1 MLELNP
7 ALCCGE
13 VFSNEVCEVAMVKTL
28 TCHPTAVEGRVF
40 ALSMSS
46 VGDEVAWSEADGVVK
61 LAKLS
66 GNKLNIITTI
76 KGPSQV
82 NEIIL
87 RGNSLYII
95 DEMEGLHC
103 FGYDGRLQWK
113 YDTGAGGRTL
123 IRFEQYLA
131 VLDSIGR
138 VHLVSF
144 NGNDYCQNPVQN
156 NCALIIGGGQKLLAA
171 SEDGIV
177 RCLVEGKEVW
187 TRPSR
192 GGLGESITAMGY
204 TSQGLV
210 VIGREGYAIVA
221 GDEEALEMELWSD
234 DQLIQRHDLRA
245 RLTSIASDQ
254 DGAWCGFDNG
264 DVGKLSS
271 SNELSTITNLQFPI
285 KSLTTCGDAV
295 VAACWFY
302 LYGVDNEGIK
312 WQIEHQGMPDFVCTD
327 TKNNFLVFAGED
339 QNDWTSEEP
348 IGLIDL
354 NEEAYEIDK
363 SDIGL
368 WYQEKSS
375 IPQLTADEIYRIDD
389 SVANLLT
396 EEERKQ
402 MDDDVEIG
410 FDGLMD
416 DLEHE
421 IKNIDIATAEIDSSQ
436 LLDEFEDSIQSMAM
450 LDENELLSELG
461 QTVKEMI
468 LPQADAGDDKV
479 ISATKDG
486 TAVVLLDGGDSFDP
500 QNRIANW
507 SWIESSGKEISTS
520 PKVKVKLSI
529 GRHSFELRVQSGEG
543 NWTSDVIS
551 IIIE

>member
-1 MLELNP
+1 
-7 ALCCGE
+7 
-13 VFSNEVCEVAMVKTL
+13 MVKTL
-28 TCHPTAVEGRVF
+28 TCHPTAVESRVF

-46 VGDEVAWSEADGVVK
+46 VGDEVAWSEAEGVVK

-66 GNKLNIITTI
+66 DTKLNLITTI

-103 FGYDGRLQWK
+103 FGYDGRLQWT

-144 NGNDYCQNPVQN
+144 HGTDYCQNPVQN
-156 NCALIIGGGQKLLAA
+156 NCALIIGREQKLLVA

-192 GGLGESITAMGY
+192 GDLGESITAMGY

-210 VIGREGYAIVA
+210 MIGREGYAIVA
-221 GDEEALEMELWSD
+221 GDEETLEMELWSG

-254 DGAWCGFDNG
+254 DGTWYGFDNG

-285 KSLTTCGDAV
+285 KSLTTCGDVV

-302 LYGVDNEGIK
+302 LYGVDNDGIK

-327 TKNNFLVFAGED
+327 SKNNFLVFAGED

-368 WYQEKSS
+368 WYQEKSL
-375 IPQLTADEIYRIDD
+375 IPQLTADEIYRVDD

-396 EEERKQ
+396 EKERKQ
-402 MDDDVEIG
+402 MDDNVEIG
-410 FDGLMD
+410 FDGLME

-421 IKNIDIATAEIDSSQ
+421 VKNIDITTAEIESSQ

-450 LDENELLSELG
+450 LDENDLLSELG

-486 TAVVLLDGGDSFDP
+486 TVVVLLDGGDSFDP
-500 QNRIANW
+500 QNRITNW

-520 PKVKVKLSI
+520 RKVKVKLSI

-543 NWTSDVIS
+543 NWTSDVVS
-551 IIIE
+551 VIIE

>member
-13 VFSNEVCEVAMVKTL
+13 VFSNEISEVAMVKTL
-28 TCHPTAVEGRVF
+28 TCHPTAVESRVF

-46 VGDEVAWSEADGVVK
+46 LGDEVAWSEVDGVVK

-66 GNKLNIITTI
+66 DNNLDIITTI

-87 RGNSLYII
+87 RGDSLYII

-103 FGYDGRLQWK
+103 FGHDGRLQWT
-113 YDTGAGGRTL
+113 YETGAGGRQL
-123 IRFEQYLA
+123 LRFDQYLA

-138 VHLVSF
+138 MHLVSF
-144 NGNDYCQNPVQN
+144 NGDDYCQNPVQS
-156 NCALIIGGGQKLLAA
+156 NCALIVAGWDKLLVA

-177 RCLVEGKEVW
+177 RCLIEGEEVW

-192 GGLGESITAMGY
+192 GELGESITAMGH

-210 VIGREGYAIVA
+210 MIGREGYAIVA
-221 GDEEALEMELWSD
+221 GDEEALEMELWSGD
-234 DQLIQRHDLRA
+234 KLIQRHDLRA
-245 RLTSIASDQ
+245 RLTSVASNE
-254 DGAWCGFDNG
+254 DGTWCGFDNG

-271 SNELSTITNLQFPI
+271 SNELSIITNLQFPI
-285 KSLTTCGDAV
+285 RSLTSCGDTV

-302 LYGVDNEGIK
+302 LYGVDNDGIK
-312 WQIEHQGMPDFVCTD
+312 WQIEHQGIPDFVCTD
-327 TKNNFLVFAGED
+327 AKNNFLVFAGED

-354 NEEAYEIDK
+354 NEETYEIDK

-375 IPQLTADEIYRIDD
+375 IPQLSADEIYRVDD

-396 EEERKQ
+396 QEERKK
-402 MDDDVEIG
+402 MDDAVEIG
-410 FDGLMD
+410 FDGLME
-416 DLEHE
+416 DLEDDVEKIDFAKDE
-421 IKNIDIATAEIDSSQ
+421 IEHGQ
-436 LLDEFEDSIQSMAM
+436 LLDELEDNIHSMAM
-450 LDENELLSELG
+450 LDENELLGELG
-461 QTVKEMI
+461 QTINEI
-468 LPQADAGDDKV
+468 IQPQADAGDDKV

-486 TAVVLLDGGDSFDP
+486 TVVVLLDGSNSFDP

-507 SWIESSGKEISTS
+507 SWIESSGREISTS
-520 PKVKVKLSI
+520 RKVKVKLSI

-543 NWTSDVIS
+543 NWTSDVVS
-551 IIIE
+551 VIIE

>member
-13 VFSNEVCEVAMVKTL
+13 VFNNKVCEVVMVMTL
-28 TCHPTAVEGRVF
+28 TCHPTAVDGRVF
-40 ALSMSS
+40 ALAMSS
-46 VGDEVAWSEADGVVK
+46 VGDEVAWSEADGIVK
-61 LAKLS
+61 LAKVS
-66 GNKLNIITTI
+66 DNKLNIITTI

-82 NEIIL
+82 NGVIL
-87 RGNSLYII
+87 RGDSLYII

-103 FGYDGRLQWK
+103 FGYDGRLQWT
-113 YDTGAGGRTL
+113 YETGAGGRNL
-123 IRFEQYLA
+123 LRFEQYLA

-138 VHLVSF
+138 VHLVSYH
-144 NGNDYCQNPVQN
+144 GDDYCQNPVQS
-156 NCALIIGGGQKLLAA
+156 NCALIVAAEKKLLVA

-177 RCLVEGKEVW
+177 RCLVEGKEAW

-192 GGLGESITAMGY
+192 GDLGESITAMGQ
-204 TSQGLV
+204 TSQGIV

-221 GDEEALEMELWSD
+221 GDEEALELELWSGE
-234 DQLIQRHDLRA
+234 QLIQRHDIRA
-245 RLTSIASDQ
+245 RLTSITSNDY
-254 DGAWCGFDNG
+254 GTWCGFDNG
-264 DVGKLSS
+264 DVGKLSP
-271 SNELSTITNLQFPI
+271 SNELSIITNLQFPI
-285 KSLTTCGDAV
+285 KSLTTCGNTV

-302 LYGVDNEGIK
+302 LYSVDNDGIK
-312 WQIEHQGMPDFVCTD
+312 WQIEHQGMPEFISTD

-348 IGLIDL
+348 IGLINL

-375 IPQLTADEIYRIDD
+375 IPQLTADEIYRVDD

-396 EEERKQ
+396 EDERKQ
-402 MDDDVEIG
+402 MDDNVEIG
-410 FDGLMD
+410 FDGLME

-421 IKNIDIATAEIDSSQ
+421 VEKIDIVKDEIEISQ
-436 LLDEFEDSIQSMAM
+436 LLDEVEDGIQSMAM
-450 LDENELLSELG
+450 LDENELLGELG
-461 QTVKEMI
+461 QTINEII

-486 TAVVLLDGGDSFDP
+486 TVVVLLDGGNSFDP

-507 SWIESSGKEISTS
+507 SWIESSGREISTS
-520 PKVKVKLSI
+520 RKVKVKLSI

-543 NWTSDVIS
+543 NWTSDVVS
-551 IIIE
+551 VIIE

>member
-13 VFSNEVCEVAMVKTL
+13 VFSNEVCEVAVVKTL
-28 TCHPTAVEGRVF
+28 TCHPTAVDSRVF

-66 GNKLNIITTI
+66 DTKLNIIATI

-82 NEIIL
+82 NEVIL
-87 RGNSLYII
+87 RGDSLYIV

-103 FGYDGRLQWK
+103 FGHDGRLQWT
-113 YDTGAGGRTL
+113 YETGAGGRVL
-123 IRFEQYLA
+123 LRFDQYLA

-138 VHLVSF
+138 VHLVSYH
-144 NGNDYCQNPVQN
+144 GEDYCQNPVQI
-156 NCALIIGGGQKLLAA
+156 NCALIVAAKEKLLVA

-177 RCLVEGKEVW
+177 RILVEGKDVW

-192 GGLGESITAMGY
+192 GDLGESITAMGY
-204 TSQGLV
+204 TAQGIV
-210 VIGREGYAIVA
+210 MIGREGYAIVA
-221 GDEEALEMELWSD
+221 GDEEALEMELWSG

-245 RLTSIASDQ
+245 RLTSIASNE
-254 DGAWCGFDNG
+254 DGIWCGFDNG

-285 KSLTTCGDAV
+285 KSLTTCDDSV

-302 LYGVDNEGIK
+302 LYGVDNDGIK
-312 WQIEHQGMPDFVCTD
+312 WQIEHQGMPEFVCKD
-327 TKNNFLVFAGED
+327 AKNNFLVFAGED
-339 QNDWTSEEP
+339 QNDWTSKEP
-348 IGLIDL
+348 IGIIDL

-363 SDIGL
+363 YDIGL
-368 WYQEKSS
+368 WYQEKSPT
-375 IPQLTADEIYRIDD
+375 PQLTADEIYRVDD
-389 SVANLLT
+389 SVSNLLT
-396 EEERKQ
+396 EDERKQ
-402 MDDDVEIG
+402 MDANVEIG
-410 FDGLMD
+410 FDGLME
-416 DLEHE
+416 DLGSE
-421 IKNIDIATAEIDSSQ
+421 IKNIDIDKTDKDYSQ
-436 LLDEFEDSIQSMAM
+436 LNDEFEESIQSMAM
-450 LDENELLSELG
+450 LDENELLGELG
-461 QTVKEMI
+461 QTINEII

-486 TAVVLLDGGDSFDP
+486 TVVVLLDGSNSFDP
-500 QNRIANW
+500 QNRIINW

-520 PKVKVKLSI
+520 IKIKVKLSI

-543 NWTSDVIS
+543 NWTSDVVS
-551 IIIE
+551 VIIE

>member
-28 TCHPTAVEGRVF
+28 TCHPTAVESRIF
-40 ALSMSS
+40 ALSISS

-66 GNKLNIITTI
+66 ENKLNLITTI
-76 KGPSQV
+76 QGPSQV

-87 RGNSLYII
+87 RGDSLYII

-103 FGYDGRLQWK
+103 FGHDGRLQWT
-113 YDTGAGGRTL
+113 YETGAGGRKL
-123 IRFEQYLA
+123 LRFEQYLA
-131 VLDSIGR
+131 VLDSMGR
-138 VHLVSF
+138 VHLVSYH
-144 NGNDYCQNPVQN
+144 GNDYCQNPVQS
-156 NCALIIGGGQKLLAA
+156 NCALIIAGGQNLLVA
-171 SEDGIV
+171 SEDGIA

-192 GGLGESITAMGY
+192 GELGESITAMGY

-210 VIGREGYAIVA
+210 IIGREGYAIVA
-221 GDEEALEMELWSD
+221 GDEEALEMELWSG

-245 RLTSIASDQ
+245 RLTTIASDH
-254 DGAWCGFDNG
+254 DGTWCGFDNG
-264 DVGKLSS
+264 DIGKLSS

-285 KSLTTCGDAV
+285 KSLTTCGDTVAV
-295 VAACWFY
+295 ACWFY
-302 LYGVDNEGIK
+302 LYGVDSDGIK
-312 WQIEHQGMPDFVCTD
+312 WQIEHQGMPEFICTD

-368 WYQEKSS
+368 WYQEQSS
-375 IPQLTADEIYRIDD
+375 IPQLTADEIYRVDD

-396 EEERKQ
+396 EDERKQ
-402 MDDDVEIG
+402 MDDNVGIG
-410 FDGLMD
+410 FDGLME

-421 IKNIDIATAEIDSSQ
+421 VEKIDIVKTKKDYSQ
-436 LLDEFEDSIQSMAM
+436 LNDEFEDSIQSMAM
-450 LDENELLSELG
+450 LDENELLGELG
-461 QTVKEMI
+461 QTINEI
-468 LPQADAGDDKV
+468 IQPQADAGDDKV

-486 TAVVLLDGGDSFDP
+486 TVVVLLDGSNSFDP

-520 PKVKVKLSI
+520 RKVNVKLST

-543 NWTSDVIS
+543 NWTSDVVS
-551 IIIE
+551 VIIE